1 MTSRMKNNPDDN
13 WDRER
18 QAPSEELMLPTEEFV
33 VLIAAAILLLGLT
46 FGGVL
51 PTLPLL

>member
-1 MTSRMKNNPDDN
+1 MNSRMKSNPDDN

-18 QAPSEELMLPTEEFV
+18 RAPSEELMLPTAEFV

-46 FGGVL
+46 FGGVV